1 MAAPSSHHSVKDWS
15 ALVRARHTFTT
26 EQLQKF
32 NAAGVDP
39 YLIQIAQLTGLQF
52 NISLQGQRN
61 LANALSSLPQTEF
74 YGQRIGIGFSD
85 RHIARILAESDG
97 GFAFLGILGC
107 LGEYFASDVVVAVIM
122 KLASTIQVDE
132 ICEGSQPSDFQ
143 WKRLVRL
150 CQGVLATSPVG
161 TLITRNHQSLR
172 TSTDHVNVAQIV
184 EGLMNMSRLVGG
196 GAQKFS
202 LEHAG
207 SDVFWFATVAE
218 YLFDLKVAVQDLN
231 GTELYSQPGVGATLA
246 QFVLRS
252 GVPVY
257 SDDAVELL
265 SLSKAFPDFV
275 RSHGPFDSSALNTG
289 TVLDHLNKVPLVG
302 GGRVTW
308 EKLFRSCF
316 GRTFT
321 DIEPSLVAE
330 FTGGAASLLSSALQY
345 GQTRSQEFFLP
356 HASTVRGLSGY
367 GLVETVTSWFP
378 ELRRMAPQMGKAAR
392 LPFQQARDRLD
403 EISAT
408 LDSSCMCSSCG
419 NAPATSTEFCKHSVV
434 ETILEL
440 GLYIARTVVIPNL
453 FPKRAGVMAFYERL
467 HAARLIYRAQEAPTT
482 EAFLKRF
489 AAALPTPR
497 NMIETMCLLFVGSV
511 PKDLVENP
519 LSVSYEGITVSVS
532 AWNPNSGVRDPE
544 NEHVVI
550 RQRAGVN
557 VSAGSSHLNGRIFD
571 HGYWMPFENKR
582 DDGQSEVLS
591 FGQCFELLRT
601 KPKEVRQIVKP
612 KMGNLMISYIRAD
625 KTEEGRARKLGWL
638 VL

>member
-1 MAAPSSHHSVKDWS
+1 MAALLSHHAVKDWS
-15 ALVRARHTFTT
+15 AFVNARHTFTT
-26 EQLQKF
+26 EQLQQF
-32 NAAGVDP
+32 SAAGVDP
-39 YLIQIAQLTGLQF
+39 YLIQIAQLIGSQF
-52 NISLQGQRN
+52 KISLQGQRN
-61 LANALSSLPQTEF
+61 LANALSSLPQAEF
-74 YGQRIGIGFSD
+74 YGQRIGTGFSD

-97 GFAFLGILGC
+97 GFAFLSILGC
-107 LGEYFASDVVVAVIM
+107 LGEYFASDVVVGVIM
-122 KLASTIQVDE
+122 KLASILQVGE
-132 ICEGSQPSDFQ
+132 MWEGSQPSDFQ
-143 WKRLVRL
+143 WERLVRL

-161 TLITRNHQSLR
+161 TLITRNHENLR
-172 TSTDHVNVAQIV
+172 TATDHVNVAQVV
-184 EGLMNMSRLVGG
+184 EGLVNMSSLVDGSTER
-196 GAQKFS
+196 FS

-207 SDVFWFATVAE
+207 SDVFWFAAVAE
-218 YLFDLKVAVQDLN
+218 YLFDLKVAVQDPN
-231 GTELYSQPGVGATLA
+231 GTVLYAQPGVEATMA

-257 SDDAVELL
+257 SGDSVELWP
-265 SLSKAFPDFV
+265 LSKAFPDIGHS
-275 RSHGPFDSSALNTG
+275 RGHIHSSASKTG
-289 TVLDHLNKVPLVG
+289 TVTEPLNKVSPVS

-330 FTGGAASLLSSALQY
+330 FTGGAASLLSSALEY

-356 HASTVRGLSGY
+356 HASTIRGLSGY

-392 LPFQQARDRLD
+392 LSFQQARDRLD

-408 LDSSCMCSSCG
+408 LESSCMCSSCG

-440 GLYIARTVVIPNL
+440 GLYIARIVVIPNL
-453 FPKRAGVMAFYERL
+453 FPKRAGVLAFYERL
-467 HAARLIYRAQEAPTT
+467 HAARLIYRAQDAPTT
-482 EAFLKRF
+482 EAFLKGF

-497 NMIETMCLLFVGSV
+497 NMIETMCLLFIGSV
-511 PKDLVENP
+511 PKDLVETS

-582 DDGQSEVLS
+582 DDGQSEVLAFS
-591 FGQCFELLRT
+591 QSFELLRT

-612 KMGNLMISYIRAD
+612 KMGDLIFSCIRAD
-625 KTEEGRARKLGWL
+625 KAEEDRASKLGWL